1 MRARWMSRSLLP
13 AAGTLLALVAGSPE
27 ARAAPASTTLKVE
40 GGEIEVEIADGHLDL
55 SRAEVMTWISDA
67 ARGVVAYFGR
77 FPVKRYRILVR
88 PVAGETGVLG
98 GTTWAMGGAHSR
110 IGLGEH
116 TRVADLGRDWVMT
129 HEMVHTAFPDQPDTH
144 HWIEEGTATYIEPI
158 ARLWAGTM
166 SVEEVWADLV
176 GGLPKGLPAEGDR
189 GLDRT
194 HTWGRT
200 YWGGALFCL
209 LADLEIRERTKGSR
223 GLVDAMRGILAAGGN
238 DQAEWTLE
246 RTLREG
252 DKAIGVPVLWEL
264 YQRMKHAPVTPD
276 LDAIWRS
283 LGVKHERERGKVEL
297 DDTAPKAAIRRAIT
311 TRPK

>member
-1 MRARWMSRSLLP
+1 
-13 AAGTLLALVAGSPE
+13 
-27 ARAAPASTTLKVE
+27 
-40 GGEIEVEIADGHLDL
+40 
-55 SRAEVMTWISDA
+55 
-67 ARGVVAYFGR
+67 
-77 FPVKRYRILVR
+77 
-88 PVAGETGVLG
+88 
-98 GTTWAMGGAHSR
+98 MGGAHSR

-116 TRVADLGRDWVMT
+116 TRVADLAHDWVMT

-166 SVEEVWADLV
+166 SIEEVWADLV
-176 GGLPKGLPAEGDR
+176 NGLPKGLPADGDR

-238 DQAEWTLE
+238 DQADWTLE

-252 DKAIGVPVLWEL
+252 DKAIGVPVLQEL
-264 YQRMKHAPVTPD
+264 YRKMKDAPVTPD
-276 LDAIWRS
+276 LNAIWRS
-283 LGVKHERERGKVEL
+283 LGVKQQRGKIEL
-297 DDTAPKAAIRRAIT
+297 DDAAPKAAIRRAIT
-311 TRPK
+311 TRPPK